1 MRGSKDWSSLRI
13 RARAA
18 SRADMEDLLAC
29 RDSVVAI
36 VDSTRPFNELK
47 TQYPTPNQVASLTI
61 LCHSSIV
68 SSPVNVEV
76 KFNALSRLGGRSM

>member
-1 MRGSKDWSSLRI
+1 MRM

-36 VDSTRPFNELK
+36 VDRHPGIRSDRKFCIQTDSNCQLDHIRLILQ
-47 TQYPTPNQVASLTI
+47 TADMMVSLP
-61 LCHSSIV
+61 HSCKSGI
-68 SSPVNVEV
+68 
-76 KFNALSRLGGRSM
+76 NALSSDL

>member
-36 VDSTRPFNELK
+36 VDGHLAIQSNRNSVSNDELNCRVSH
-47 TQYPTPNQVASLTI
+47 TSAI
-61 LCHSSIV
+61 SSKNIH
-68 SSPVNVEV
+68 
-76 KFNALSRLGGRSM
+76 